1 MIRDFVVAN
10 GTLWVAFL
18 KHCLVLL
25 VGRPELSDGGLCIKA
40 KVRQLSLVH
49 GFFSSPVGD
58 IPFKTQIHSLIYVI
72 FKTYQIPKDLWE
84 CFQILSKTQK
94 YINRNQTSWQFPK
107 HILTPN

>member
-1 MIRDFVVAN
+1 MIRDLVVAN

-94 YINRNQTSWQFPK
+94 YNKQKSNFMAIP
-107 HILTPN
+107 